1 MVKALAESSRG
12 TRWTG
17 YLFLGLALIAGGVVA
32 MLLPD
37 YSNYAT
43 STILGGVLLVVGLLT
58 VWHAFASPEWHGF
71 SMELLK
77 GAAEAAGGVLIILNP
92 MKGAAAVTLVI
103 AIVLVAQGLAQAGL
117 ALRIRPQGGWSMLLV
132 SSGVSVLV
140 GLALILRFPFDLV
153 EEPGAMVGV
162 ALVAGGLAY
171 LVMAYARR
179 GSGATA

>member
-1 MVKALAESSRG
+1 MVKAMSEKSLG

-17 YLFLGLALIAGGVVA
+17 YLYLGLALIAGGIAA

-43 STILGGVLLVVGLLT
+43 STILGGVLLAVGLLT

-77 GAAEAAGGVLIILNP
+77 GAAEAAGGILIILNP
-92 MKGAAAVTLVI
+92 MKGAAALTLVV
-103 AIVLVAQGLAQAGL
+103 AIVLVAQGLVQGGL
-117 ALRIRPQGGWSMLLV
+117 AFRIRPQGGWRMLLV
-132 SSGVSVLV
+132 SAAVSVLV
-140 GLALILRFPFDLV
+140 GLALMLRFPFDLV

-179 GSGATA
+179 SSGAAQ